1 MKQRC
6 RCMSFYILMIRRTD
20 NTRTGTTGIKP
31 DGNVHGANMGP
42 IGGRQNPD
50 GPHVGPMNFVIC
62 EPMKKSLLASG
73 RYSVI
78 LPLTIHWLR
87 GFIQGMDAANG
98 HESKGVT
105 PSTIGP
111 AHTQNGPWCI
121 ITHQFITERQGG
133 FILEKTDLRNAADQ
147 YGSNSPYRLNQ
158 VTYYPTGLD
167 GRQSDIDNRLSLLLT
182 YMRDVISIND

>member
-1 MKQRC
+1 M
-6 RCMSFYILMIRRTD
+6 
-20 NTRTGTTGIKP
+20 
-31 DGNVHGANMGP
+31 
-42 IGGRQNPD
+42 
-50 GPHVGPMNFVIC
+50 
-62 EPMKKSLLASG
+62 E
-73 RYSVI
+73 
-78 LPLTIHWLR
+78 
-87 GFIQGMDAANG
+87 AANG

-147 YGSNSPYRLNQ
+147 YGWHEQYNMSKAYVAHVHFSKSPYRLKQ

-182 YMRDVISIND
+182 YMRDVIYIND